1 MEKSKRTFWP
11 TQYFMSHRHTHT
23 LTDQYL
29 GACVLLTQWLFYR
42 VILFKMEGKPMGAL
56 SYDGY
61 SLKIKSYAKEGPNFV
76 LENLANFSEGVAF
89 LED

>member
-1 MEKSKRTFWP
+1 
-11 TQYFMSHRHTHT
+11 
-23 LTDQYL
+23 
-29 GACVLLTQWLFYR
+29 
-42 VILFKMEGKPMGAL
+42 MEGKPTGAL

-89 LED
+89 LEDWVC